1 MTTTV
6 EPTVNWSQDQ
16 MVEVFLNEPDDFLKV
31 RETLTR
37 IGVASRKEKKLYQSC
52 HILHKQGKYY
62 IVHFK
67 ELFALD
73 GKKTNLSEN
82 ETYRIYTTSRFPSCY
97 NFSGFKTQIS
107 NMIVILFTALAV
119 TNIIRFGMEQFTMEG
134 FVSNGVEL
142 DELTNHLTEGSGLDT
157 NKEELKKKEE
167 DLENMEKEK
176 ISVEKTIK
184 NMNLENKELNTN
196 PKERDQTIDTLV
208 KTITASNSVQMLER
222 NMNFSQ
228 LELGKDKVN
237 LALKYIDRIANE
249 GQRKEVKTVL
259 EIQLKLI
266 DQLMTISP
274 LINEFKDALKGMQV

>member
-1 MTTTV
+1 MV
-6 EPTVNWSQDQ
+6 FKSMGNWFSKTGNNLLKSQFVLYLLVLLIVFNLYNYA
-16 MVEVFLNEPDDFLKV
+16 MIGHEVYAVCLILIGFL
-31 RETLTR
+31 
-37 IGVASRKEKKLYQSC
+37 
-52 HILHKQGKYY
+52 
-62 IVHFK
+62 
-67 ELFALD
+67 
-73 GKKTNLSEN
+73 
-82 ETYRIYTTSRFPSCY
+82 TSF
-97 NFSGFKTQIS
+97 FSK

-167 DLENMEKEK
+167 ELENMEKEK
-176 ISVEKTIK
+176 ISDEKTIK

-208 KTITASNSVQMLER
+208 KTSTASHSVQMLER

-266 DQLMTISP
+266 DQLMTIST
-274 LINEFKDALKGMQV
+274 LINEFKDALKSMQV

>member
-1 MTTTV
+1 MG
-6 EPTVNWSQDQ
+6 NWFSKTGNNLLKSQFVLYLLVLLIVFNLYNYA
-16 MVEVFLNEPDDFLKV
+16 MIGHEVYAVCLILIGFL
-31 RETLTR
+31 
-37 IGVASRKEKKLYQSC
+37 
-52 HILHKQGKYY
+52 
-62 IVHFK
+62 
-67 ELFALD
+67 
-73 GKKTNLSEN
+73 
-82 ETYRIYTTSRFPSCY
+82 TSF
-97 NFSGFKTQIS
+97 FSK

-237 LALKYIDRIANE
+237 LALKSSYHLSK
-249 GQRKEVKTVL
+249 GLSVL
-259 EIQLKLI
+259 LDSKSILGIKPNLSTKVSI
-266 DQLMTISP
+266 HVSNLFCCNRGSP
-274 LINEFKDALKGMQV
+274 PVIFNNAPLFNSLSKPLFS

>member
-1 MTTTV
+1 
-6 EPTVNWSQDQ
+6 
-16 MVEVFLNEPDDFLKV
+16 
-31 RETLTR
+31 
-37 IGVASRKEKKLYQSC
+37 
-52 HILHKQGKYY
+52 
-62 IVHFK
+62 
-67 ELFALD
+67 
-73 GKKTNLSEN
+73 
-82 ETYRIYTTSRFPSCY
+82 
-97 NFSGFKTQIS
+97 
-107 NMIVILFTALAV
+107 MIVILFTALAV

-142 DELTNHLTEGSGLDT
+142 DELTNHLTEGTGLDT

-249 GQRKEVKTVL
+249 QQRKEVKTVL

-274 LINEFKDALKGMQV
+274 LINEFKDALKTMQV